1 VSGQLVERS
10 CRNACL
16 FYRPQVRGLLVA
28 PCRRNG
34 GVVCVSGCIRQVEFC
49 IFWRGYR
56 ITLVVSLS
64 NPILSQDWM
73 VRYVEMG
80 SSSISLV
87 SSSDVVFSH
96 CDDSF
101 CVWLDGFCLAECCGD
116 GFMDDEG
123 ADKVAENGLA
133 LA

>member
-1 VSGQLVERS
+1 M
-10 CRNACL
+10 
-16 FYRPQVRGLLVA
+16 A

-56 ITLVVSLS
+56 ITLVVLLS
-64 NPILSQDWM
+64 NPILSEDWM

-87 SSSDVVFSH
+87 SSSDVFFSH

-123 ADKVAENGLA
+123 ADEVAENGFA